1 MVLLEQEV
9 STGLVPPPGNSA
21 PMDCLKR
28 VLFYFIPQHQVIT
41 LEHVQSVDR
50 WQIQIQVALEEK
62 CLQERKNRW
71 PAQGLALKH
80 TGSFRWVPDFHSK
93 LLSTWGFRC
102 R

>member
-9 STGLVPPPGNSA
+9 STGLVPPPGNCA

-50 WQIQIQVALEEK
+50 QQIQIQVAPVK

-80 TGSFRWVPDFHSK
+80 TGSFRWVPDFYSK
-93 LLSTWGFRC
+93 LLSKWGFRC